1 MLKIKNRW
9 MPEGRDFEKN
19 ELFTADL
26 NFHYYNLSKTDGEL
40 IQGFY
45 VKISTNDVIFDSV

>member
-1 MLKIKNRW
+1 MLKVKNRW

-26 NFHYYNLSKTDGEL
+26 NFHYYAMNKDDGEL
-40 IQGFY
+40 LQGFY
-45 VKISTNDVIFDSV
+45 VKISTNDVIINT